1 MRKYLFLLPLL
12 CSTPALAQRQAP
24 AAQAPQAPVQAPQEV
39 QHVLSDP
46 ATIDRMANT
55 MQALSKA
62 FLELPVGEVQAAMEG
77 RQPTRAERKMTVRDL
92 GRRDD
97 KQFDRHVQEQI
108 AGARPMIEQS
118 MKAMA
123 AALPAMMKSME
134 EAGNAMERAIA
145 NMPDPTYPKR

>member
-1 MRKYLFLLPLL
+1 
-12 CSTPALAQRQAP
+12 
-24 AAQAPQAPVQAPQEV
+24 
-39 QHVLSDP
+39 
-46 ATIDRMANT
+46 
-55 MQALSKA
+55 
-62 FLELPVGEVQAAMEG
+62 
-77 RQPTRAERKMTVRDL
+77 MTVRDL

>member
-1 MRKYLFLLPLL
+1 MTLMRKFLFLLPLL
-12 CSTPALAQRQAP
+12 CSTPALAQQQPP
-24 AAQAPQAPVQAPQEV
+24 AAQAPQEV
-39 QHVLSDP
+39 QRALSDP

-62 FLELPVGEVQAAMEG
+62 FLQLPVGEVQAAMEG
-77 RQPTRAERKMTVRDL
+77 RKPTQAEKRMTVRDL

-134 EAGNAMERAIA
+134 EAGNAMERAVA